1 MLFSRMLIPTL
12 KETPAEAEAISH
24 KLLLRAGMIRKV
36 TSGIY
41 NYLPLGRRVLAKVE
55 RIVKEE
61 MDRAGAQEVL
71 MPAVQPAEL
80 WQESGRWGVYG
91 KELLRFMDRHERDY
105 CFGPTH
111 EEVIT
116 DLVRREVHSYRQL
129 PLNLY
134 QVQTKFRDEIRPRFG
149 LIRAREFIMKDGYSF
164 HKSETGAEAC
174 YQDMYDAYKRIFT
187 RCGLK
192 FRVVEADSGPIGGS
206 YSHEF
211 MVLAETGEDLVVSC
225 NACDYAANLEKAEVP
240 LDLQAP
246 DAPGGD
252 KELVQTPNVRTIEEV
267 AAFLKVTP
275 QEIVKTLIYE
285 TERGPV
291 AILLRG
297 DHEVN
302 EVKVKNLLGVTDLT
316 LATLIR
322 VQELTGAE
330 AGFAGPAGLEIPI
343 YADQAVVRI
352 NAMITGANKDNH
364 HLRRVHPQRD
374 FKITRA
380 ADLRNVTDQDPC
392 PRCHGQLTF
401 LRGIEVGHI
410 FKLGTKYSKAMKAVY
425 LDQDGAEQFIYMG
438 CYGIGV
444 SRIVAA
450 AIGQGNDANGIIF
463 PMALTPV
470 QVALIPI
477 SLTDAAVKDAVFKL
491 YDELTAAGIEVLL
504 DDRDERPGVKFKDC
518 DLLGL
523 PLRVVIGAKTL
534 ALLGLP
540 LRVVIGAK
548 TLAQGQAEVKERR
561 AKYPEFVALAE
572 LTEYLKQRINEQ
584 L

>member
-1 MLFSRMLIPTL
+1 MLFSRTLIPTL

-41 NYLPLGRRVLAKVE
+41 NYLPLGKKVLARVE
-55 RIVKEE
+55 RIVREE

-91 KELLRFMDRHERDY
+91 KELLRFRDRHERDY

-134 QVQTKFRDEIRPRFG
+134 QIQVKFRDEIRPRFG
-149 LIRAREFIMKDGYSF
+149 LIRSREFIMKDAYSF
-164 HKSETGAEAC
+164 HKSEAGAEVC
-174 YQDMYDAYKRIFT
+174 YRAMYDAYNRIFT

-192 FRVVEADSGPIGGS
+192 FKVVEADSGPIGGAF
-206 YSHEF
+206 SHEF
-211 MVLAETGEDLVVSC
+211 MVLADTGEDLLASC

-240 LDLQAP
+240 LEVLE
-246 DAPGGD
+246 PGPPVGER
-252 KELVQTPNVRTIEEV
+252 ELVHTPNVRTIEEV
-267 AAFLKVTP
+267 AAFLQLSP
-275 QEIVKTLIYE
+275 QDLVKTMIYE
-285 TERGPV
+285 SERGPV
-291 AILLRG
+291 AILIRG

-302 EVKVKNLLGVTDLT
+302 EVKVKNLLAVTDLA
-316 LATLIR
+316 LAGLIK

-330 AGFAGPAGLEIPI
+330 AGFAGPVGLKIPI
-343 YADQAVVRI
+343 YADQAVVRM
-352 NAMITGANKDNH
+352 NAMVTGANQNDH

-374 FKITRA
+374 FKVTQV

-392 PRCHGQLTF
+392 PRCRGKLTF

-410 FKLGTKYSKAMKAVY
+410 FKLGLKYSKAMKAVY
-425 LDQDGAEQFIYMG
+425 LDQEGAEQYIYMG

-450 AIGQGNDANGIIF
+450 AIEQGNDANGIIF
-463 PMALTPV
+463 PMALAPV
-470 QVALIPI
+470 QVEVVPI
-477 SLTDAAVKDAVFKL
+477 DMKNEAVHTAAFKL
-491 YDELTAAGIEVLL
+491 YDDLEAAGIEVLL
-504 DDRDERPGVKFKDC
+504 DDRDERPGVKFKDG
-518 DLLGL
+518 DLLGI

-534 ALLGLP
+534 ANS
-540 LRVVIGAK
+540 
-548 TLAQGQAEVKERR
+548 QAEVKERR
-561 AKYPEFVALAE
+561 TKEPEFVALAG
-572 LTEYLKQRINEQ
+572 LRDYLKQRIDEQ